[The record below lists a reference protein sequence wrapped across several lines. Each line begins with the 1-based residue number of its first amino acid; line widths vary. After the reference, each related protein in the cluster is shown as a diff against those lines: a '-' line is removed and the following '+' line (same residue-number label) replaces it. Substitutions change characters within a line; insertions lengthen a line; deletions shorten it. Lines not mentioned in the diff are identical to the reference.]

1 MTGSDDGAGLD
12 RHGEAYTRA
21 LVEGDLEGWLATMTD
36 DCVFLPPGVPAVT
49 GKEALRRWVK
59 EAFFDVFEIE
69 FEFGY
74 EACDINGST
83 ASAWGWYR
91 QGLTPKAGGDTL
103 QLRGKFIDVFKQT
116 PSGDWL
122 LDWCC
127 FNTDQL

>member
-1 MTGSDDGAGLD
+1 MTGNGDRAGLD

-36 DCVFLPPGVPAVT
+36 DCVFLPPGMPAVR
-49 GKEALRRWVK
+49 GKEMLRRWVK
-59 EAFFDVFEIE
+59 EAFFDVFDIV

-74 EACDINGST
+74 EAYDVHGST

-91 QGLTPKAGGDTL
+91 QGLTPKAGGDPL
-103 QLRGKFIDVFKQT
+103 QLRGKFIDVFKRC
-116 PSGDWL
+116 PGGDWL

-127 FNTDQL
+127 FNTNQ